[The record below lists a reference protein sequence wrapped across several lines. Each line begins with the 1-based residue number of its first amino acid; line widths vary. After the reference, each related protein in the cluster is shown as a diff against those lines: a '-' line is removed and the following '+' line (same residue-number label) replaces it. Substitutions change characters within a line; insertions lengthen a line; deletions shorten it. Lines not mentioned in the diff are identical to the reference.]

1 MSTAITKTELT
12 ESELLSVLK
21 SSLYLGAQDE
31 SIKLVLGYCKASG
44 LDPMQKPVHI
54 VPMYCAT
61 GEKDS
66 KGNDIKTMRDV
77 VMPGIGLYR
86 IQASRT
92 GDYAGTTEPEYGE
105 DITEEMDGVK
115 ITYPSWCK
123 VTVKRLLKNGVI
135 AEFTAKEIWK
145 ENYATRKRDSAA
157 PNSMWLKRPYGQIA
171 KCAEAQA
178 LRKAFPDEI
187 GSQPTADE
195 MEGKEIDVTPPP
207 QQNNIPKQIE
217 CYSDEKFIEN
227 SVKWEELV
235 RTGKQSAEMLI
246 NFINSKQPLSDEQ
259 KEKIRSWESSN
270 ANP

>member
-1 MSTAITKTELT
+1 MSTAIAKTDLT
-12 ESELLSVLK
+12 ENELLSVLK
-21 SSLYLGAQDE
+21 SSLYIGAQDE
-31 SIKLVLGYCKASG
+31 SIKLVLGYCKAAG

-61 GEKDS
+61 GEKD
-66 KGNDIKTMRDV
+66 KTGNDIKSMRDV

-92 GDYAGTTEPEYGE
+92 GDYAGTSEPEYGE

-115 ITYPSWCK
+115 ITYPKWCK
-123 VTVKRLLKNGVI
+123 VTVRRLLKNGVV
-135 AEFTAKEIWK
+135 ADFTAKEIWK
-145 ENYATRKRDSAA
+145 ENYATKKRDTIA
-157 PNSMWLKRPYGQIA
+157 PNAMWQKRPYGQIA

-195 MEGKEIDVTPPP
+195 MEGKEIDITPP
-207 QQNNIPKQIE
+207 QQNNIQKQIE
-217 CYSDEKFIEN
+217 FYSNEKFIEN

-235 RTGKQSAEMLI
+235 RSGKQSAETLI
-246 NFINSKQPLSDEQ
+246 NFINSKQPLTEDQKDEI
-259 KEKIRSWESSN
+259 KSWE
-270 ANP
+270 AKQ